1 MCVDLDDTDTIQNG
15 RTPWFPLE
23 TVLEAWVDMIE
34 QGKIVATTEADDV
47 EKPWMLAPYSPKI
60 LQDTVDLFNALV
72 REIESRLP
80 GGSTGTGD
88 DSSPFIEKAILDTSN
103 PQRGFAYHFAQKAK
117 RPHFRYIAPGL
128 EIPTSSYDTAQ
139 PFASLRSDAEDIE
152 TLPLL
157 LFRAVDNVAPCLA
170 PASADECPFGYPF
183 NGIDE
188 YPAGLYLSCTSPSYK
203 NSFEDESVLVL
214 PFRIGARGYARKSDG
229 ARFGENTSVTD
240 DRVEP
245 SGTFSDVYQPGHQ
258 PFTEGHQVRLF
269 CVLENWLGMVQ
280 RGDWEVDANG
290 VMGGIDE
297 WKKADSE
304 ELWEKYVIRP
314 TW

>member
-34 QGKIVATTEADDV
+34 HGKIVATTEADDV

-80 GGSTGTGD
+80 RGSTGTGH

-128 EIPTSSYDTAQ
+128 EIPTSSDDTAQ
-139 PFASLRSDAEDIE
+139 PFASFDLMPKISRH
-152 TLPLL
+152 
-157 LFRAVDNVAPCLA
+157 
-170 PASADECPFGYPF
+170 
-183 NGIDE
+183 
-188 YPAGLYLSCTSPSYK
+188 YLSCSFAQLTTWRHVWHQHPEMSVRLATLSMELTSTPQVCTCHARVHRTRIALRMKVYWYCRSALVQGATPGK
-203 NSFEDESVLVL
+203 ATVRALGRTQVLRMIAWNRVTPFQMCTSRAISPLLRAIKCGCSVYS
-214 PFRIGARGYARKSDG
+214 RIGLVWFRGVTGRSMRMELWAASMSGRKQTRKSYG
-229 ARFGENTSVTD
+229 RS
-240 DRVEP
+240 
-245 SGTFSDVYQPGHQ
+245 
-258 PFTEGHQVRLF
+258 
-269 CVLENWLGMVQ
+269 M
-280 RGDWEVDANG
+280 
-290 VMGGIDE
+290 
-297 WKKADSE
+297 
-304 ELWEKYVIRP
+304 
-314 TW
+314 

>member
-214 PFRIGARGYARKSDG
+214 PFRIGARGYARKATVRALGKTQVLRMIAWNRVAHFQMCISRAISPSLRAIKCG
-229 ARFGENTSVTD
+229 CSVSS
-240 DRVEP
+240 RIGLVW
-245 SGTFSDVYQPGHQ
+245 F
-258 PFTEGHQVRLF
+258 
-269 CVLENWLGMVQ
+269 
-280 RGDWEVDANG
+280 RGVTG
-290 VMGGIDE
+290 RSMRM
-297 WKKADSE
+297 
-304 ELWEKYVIRP
+304 ELWAASMSGRKQTRKSYGRSM
-314 TW
+314 